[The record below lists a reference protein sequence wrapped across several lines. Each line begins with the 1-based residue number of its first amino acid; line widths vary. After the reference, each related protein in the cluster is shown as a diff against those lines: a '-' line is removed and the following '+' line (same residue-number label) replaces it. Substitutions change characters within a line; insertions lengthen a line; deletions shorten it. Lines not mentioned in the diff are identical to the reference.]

1 MINKKE
7 FELSIMGEPYKFRLL
22 KEEDLDDRIK
32 GLFVEFRGVCN
43 SLDKEIIVQDMN
55 NELGKDGNLLTMAS
69 TEEGQAR
76 CEEIIMN
83 DTARHE
89 IVHAFLKESGLG
101 NEFDE
106 ASEVM
111 VDWIALQL
119 PKIVKACC
127 EVHAFSDTDM
137 QSFIDHYKIHKRKR

>member
-22 KEEDLDDRIK
+22 KEEDLEDRIK
-32 GLFVEFRGVCN
+32 ELFTEYRGVCN
-43 SLDKEIIVQDMN
+43 SLDKEIIVQDMH
-55 NELGKDGNLLTMAS
+55 NELGKDGDLLTTAS

-119 PKIVKACC
+119 PKIVRACC
-127 EVHAFSDTDM
+127 EIQAFSDTDI
-137 QSFIDHYKIHKRKR
+137 QSFIDHYEIHKKKR